1 MRVSVLLFASYADA
15 LGASE
20 LALDLL
26 PGATV
31 ADVVDTVRAMPG
43 AERLPNT
50 PLAAV
55 NERYARG
62 SQPLAEGDR
71 VALLPPVAGG

>member
-1 MRVSVLLFASYADA
+1 VRVHVLLFASYADA

-20 LALDLL
+20 LPLDLA

-31 ADVVDTVRAMPG
+31 ADALAAVRARPG
-43 AERLPNT
+43 ATRLPPA
-50 PLAAV
+50 PLTAV
-55 NERYARG
+55 NERWAPAD
-62 SQPLAEGDR
+62 QPLAEGDA